1 MTLNECQRYNC
12 LKICYNEK
20 KVLNSFRKNYLSP
33 QINEQKKTTIKY
45 MIICYITILRIIL
58 FAEK

>member
-20 KVLNSFRKNYLSP
+20 KVLNRFRKNYLSP
-33 QINEQKKTTIKY
+33 QIIEHKKDHDNIYDNMLYYYSKDN
-45 MIICYITILRIIL
+45 IIC
-58 FAEK
+58 